1 MWAVII
7 IVVVIVLL
15 ILFLIGIYNGMV
27 RARNRVDESWSGID
41 VQLKRR
47 HDLIPNLVETVKGY
61 AAHEKEVFEN
71 VTQARAAAMGAQGP
85 AQSAQAEGVLTSALG
100 RLFAVA
106 EAYPVLR
113 ATENFQQLQAELTNT
128 EDQIAGAR
136 RIYNGNVQEYN
147 TKIQTFPAAVFAGM
161 FGFSK
166 REFFELESP
175 ADRDVP
181 NVSFASRDEHAGRG
195 EHDAGAPGDA
205 ARDVALRQAVLGR
218 HRERVEPGRH
228 AGLDE
233 ERLRHVDH
241 ERGAQQ
247 QRGGEHEAQRE
258 RRADVAIG
266 SQVEVAEREA
276 ERQEGRERADQGDR
290 ARGPAPERADT
301 RGGPDEP
308 DDHRRDEA
316 VAQQR
321 RAHGRHAAVRVS
333 RRQRAAD
340 EHVVRRRGRR
350 G

>member
-1 MWAVII
+1 MWAVIV

-85 AQSAQAEGVLTSALG
+85 AQSAQAEGVLTNALG

-166 REFFELESP
+166 REFFELESA
-175 ADRDVP
+175 ADREVP
-181 NVSFASRDEHAGRG
+181 NVSFADPPSVA
-195 EHDAGAPGDA
+195 APPSAPPPPA
-205 ARDVALRQAVLGR
+205 A
-218 HRERVEPGRH
+218 P
-228 AGLDE
+228 
-233 ERLRHVDH
+233 
-241 ERGAQQ
+241 
-247 QRGGEHEAQRE
+247 
-258 RRADVAIG
+258 
-266 SQVEVAEREA
+266 
-276 ERQEGRERADQGDR
+276 
-290 ARGPAPERADT
+290 PAAPPEQT
-301 RGGPDEP
+301 PP
-308 DDHRRDEA
+308 
-316 VAQQR
+316 
-321 RAHGRHAAVRVS
+321 S
-333 RRQRAAD
+333 
-340 EHVVRRRGRR
+340 
-350 G
+350 